1 MDHLVVA
8 YVNAHMG
15 DPGSVGAAEEDE
27 VSDLRVVDVIRA
39 VVIAVCAGAVDV
51 HAGLFVGVVD
61 KAAAVES
68 AWACAA
74 PDVRYADVVLR
85 CVDENIGIVT
95 STAVAAFATATVIG
109 VACVRCFG

>member
-8 YVNAHMG
+8 YVDAHMG

-39 VVIAVCAGAVDV
+39 VVIAVCACPANV

-74 PDVRYADVVLR
+74 PDIRYADVVFR
-85 CVDENIGIVT
+85 CVDENIGVVT
-95 STAVAAFATATVIG
+95 SAAVAAFATAAVTG

>member
-1 MDHLVVA
+1 
-8 YVNAHMG
+8 MG

-39 VVIAVCAGAVDV
+39 VVIAVCACPANV

-74 PDVRYADVVLR
+74 PDIWYADVVFR

-95 STAVAAFATATVIG
+95 SAAAAAAFTTAAVTG